1 MSKIHLPYDTAV
13 PFLGIFPK
21 EMKPAFEIVIHIP
34 ILTAAQFTTA
44 KLWDLFRY
52 LLIGDWIKKMRYIYT
67 VEYHSAVK
75 KDGILFFALK

>member
-13 PFLGIFPK
+13 PILGIFPK

-44 KLWDLFRY
+44 KLWNQPRVATMD
-52 LLIGDWIKKMRYIYT
+52 GWIKKKWNT
-67 VEYHSAVK
+67 THQ
-75 KDGILFFALK
+75 